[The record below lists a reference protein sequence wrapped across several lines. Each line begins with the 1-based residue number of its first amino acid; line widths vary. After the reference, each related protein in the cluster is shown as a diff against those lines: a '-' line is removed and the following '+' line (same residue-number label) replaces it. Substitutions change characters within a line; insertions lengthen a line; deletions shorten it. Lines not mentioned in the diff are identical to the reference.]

1 MQLRETGTITD
12 VQELER
18 LENAAESATVNMD
31 LPVGLDNIGN
41 TCYLNSLIQYIFTV
55 LVFHDIVIE
64 HYDECKL
71 ENSGENLANRRLGG
85 SRIVLDEPLHVVGSA
100 CKLFTP
106 ARRQPVS

>member
-1 MQLRETGTITD
+1 MTD
-12 VQELER
+12 P
-18 LENAAESATVNMD
+18 NAAESATVNMD